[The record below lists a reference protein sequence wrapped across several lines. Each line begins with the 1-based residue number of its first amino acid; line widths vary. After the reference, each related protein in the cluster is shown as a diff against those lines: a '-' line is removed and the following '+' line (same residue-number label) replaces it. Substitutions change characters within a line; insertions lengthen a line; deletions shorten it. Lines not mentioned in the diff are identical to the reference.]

1 MKPGPG
7 ARAGADGR
15 DGAGRDDR
23 DAPDA
28 LDDLHGPSDRAVA
41 RALPTLTAVQAVVA
55 MGSFALSVL
64 APQLGVDLGR
74 LGGLGGL
81 LFGVGALAS
90 LASGRL
96 IRWLGDLRL
105 AALCTG
111 CVLLAMAGLAAEAM
125 ATGGVGAMLWPAALL
140 LGLAFGPETPASA
153 SVLMRVTPPARRPW
167 VFSIRQTGNQIG
179 AMAGSLGLPALLPLH
194 AAAPFAL
201 VALLAAAVALACL
214 RLARGAGPG
223 TRPVAAPGLTAA
235 ADVDAAADA
244 MDDAAS
250 SATTTTP
257 ASSSSAATRS
267 GDHASGLRE
276 LAASPALR
284 LLTLTMVVF
293 MANQVCLNLFVMSHA
308 VRHWRLDVPAA
319 AGWVALM
326 QGAGL
331 AGRLLWGR
339 VAQRPG
345 VSTRRLLGGL
355 GLLTGGSG
363 LLLFLWPAT
372 PPAAALA
379 LLIAL
384 LGLSASGWNGVMV
397 AELARLAGPA
407 RAGAVTGAALL
418 FGYAGLALAPPG
430 FAVLGGA
437 LGTATAFALPLAA
450 TAALGARLLWAAD
463 RRTA

>member
-1 MKPGPG
+1 LS
-7 ARAGADGR
+7 AGAAARPGGDG
-15 DGAGRDDR
+15 GA
-23 DAPDA
+23 
-28 LDDLHGPSDRAVA
+28 PSDRAVA
-41 RALPTLTAVQAVVA
+41 RTLPAMTAVQAVVA

-64 APQLGVDLGR
+64 APQLGVELGR
-74 LGGLGGL
+74 LGALGGV

-90 LASGRL
+90 LATGRL

-105 AALCTG
+105 AALCMG
-111 CVLLAMAGLAAEAM
+111 CVLLAMAGLSVEAAV
-125 ATGGVGAMLWPAALL
+125 TGGVRAMLWPAALL

-153 SVLMRVTPPARRPW
+153 SVLARVTPPARRPW

-179 AMAGSLGLPALLPLH
+179 AMAGSLGLPALLAHH

-214 RLARGAGPG
+214 RLVRSDGG
-223 TRPVAAPGLTAA
+223 
-235 ADVDAAADA
+235 
-244 MDDAAS
+244 
-250 SATTTTP
+250 TP
-257 ASSSSAATRS
+257 ASAPVA
-267 GDHASGLRE
+267 GDRASGLRE

-284 LLTLTMVVF
+284 LLTVTMAVF
-293 MANQVCLNLFVMSHA
+293 MATQVCLNLFVMSHA
-308 VRHWRLDVPAA
+308 VRHWRLDVPVA
-319 AGWVALM
+319 AGWVAVM

-355 GLLTGGSG
+355 GLLTGTSG
-363 LLLFLWPAT
+363 LMLFLWPAT

-379 LLIAL
+379 VLIAL

-397 AELARLAGPA
+397 AEIARLAGPA

-430 FAVLGGA
+430 FAALGGA
-437 LGTATAFALPLAA
+437 VGTPAAFAVPLVATAL
-450 TAALGARLLWAAD
+450 LGVRLLWAGSRHPA
-463 RRTA
+463 

>member
-15 DGAGRDDR
+15 DGR

-223 TRPVAAPGLTAA
+223 TRPVAAPGPTAA

-244 MDDAAS
+244 
-250 SATTTTP
+250 ATTTPPGP
-257 ASSSSAATRS
+257 ATAATRS

-463 RRTA
+463 PRTA

>member
-15 DGAGRDDR
+15 DGR

-214 RLARGAGPG
+214 RLARGAGA
-223 TRPVAAPGLTAA
+223 RPAATATGP
-235 ADVDAAADA
+235 AADA
-244 MDDAAS
+244 DADADAAS
-250 SATTTTP
+250 STTTTTTTTTP

-267 GDHASGLRE
+267 DDHASGLRE

-463 RRTA
+463 PRTA

>member
-1 MKPGPG
+1 LTSGPG

-15 DGAGRDDR
+15 AGHDGNDGHDG
-23 DAPDA
+23 
-28 LDDLHGPSDRAVA
+28 LDGPSDRAVA

-223 TRPVAAPGLTAA
+223 TRPVAAPGPTAA

-244 MDDAAS
+244 
-250 SATTTTP
+250 ATTTPPGP
-257 ASSSSAATRS
+257 ATAATRS

>member
-15 DGAGRDDR
+15 DGR

-41 RALPTLTAVQAVVA
+41 RSLPTLTAVQAVVA

-223 TRPVAAPGLTAA
+223 TRPVAAPGPTAV

-244 MDDAAS
+244 
-250 SATTTTP
+250 ATTTPPGP
-257 ASSSSAATRS
+257 ATAATRS